1 MVNSLLAQCPAT
13 RTVAAFPSGIHDLK
27 ESCPLEKLEHL
38 FYNIDMDREVL
49 ILAGAIVG
57 LFGWQ
62 SMPKWRQ
69 ALRFAPL
76 LALLLSVLSVFTPIN
91 LPAFVLPM
99 LLGMAVTIAALQ
111 LMRSGG
117 GGRSRRYRKES
128 SAGNL
133 Q

>member
-1 MVNSLLAQCPAT
+1 MKGRYS
-13 RTVAAFPSGIHDLK
+13 
-27 ESCPLEKLEHL
+27 LEKLEHL
-38 FYNIDMDREVL
+38 FYNIGMDREVL

-111 LMRSGG
+111 LMRSSG
-117 GGRSRRYRKES
+117 GGRSRRYRKDS
-128 SAGNL
+128 GAGNL

>member
-1 MVNSLLAQCPAT
+1 
-13 RTVAAFPSGIHDLK
+13 
-27 ESCPLEKLEHL
+27 L
-38 FYNIDMDREVL
+38 FYNIGMEREVL

-76 LALLLSVLSVFTPIN
+76 LALFISALGAFVPVG
-91 LPAFVLPM
+91 LPAFVPPL

-111 LMRSGG
+111 LLRPSGPT
-117 GGRSRRYRKES
+117 RSRRYRKS
-128 SAGNL
+128 SGASSF

>member
-1 MVNSLLAQCPAT
+1 MRLLLRKTEQ
-13 RTVAAFPSGIHDLK
+13 
-27 ESCPLEKLEHL
+27 L
-38 FYNIDMDREVL
+38 FYNQYMDREVL

-76 LALLLSVLSVFTPIN
+76 LALLLSVIGAFTQVN
-91 LPAFVLPM
+91 LPAFVPPL

-111 LMRSGG
+111 LMRTGG
-117 GGRSRRYRKES
+117 GGRSRRYRKDS
-128 SAGNL
+128 QITNL
-133 Q
+133 P

>member
-1 MVNSLLAQCPAT
+1 M
-13 RTVAAFPSGIHDLK
+13 
-27 ESCPLEKLEHL
+27 E
-38 FYNIDMDREVL
+38 REVL

-76 LALLLSVLSVFTPIN
+76 LALLISALGAFVPIG
-91 LPAFVLPM
+91 LPAIVPPL

-111 LMRSGG
+111 VLRPGG
-117 GGRSRRYRKES
+117 SSRTRRYRKGS
-128 SAGNL
+128 SAGSF

>member
-1 MVNSLLAQCPAT
+1 
-13 RTVAAFPSGIHDLK
+13 
-27 ESCPLEKLEHL
+27 
-38 FYNIDMDREVL
+38 MDREVL

-76 LALLLSVLSVFTPIN
+76 LALLISALGAFVPIG
-91 LPAFVLPM
+91 LPAFVPPL

-111 LMRSGG
+111 LLRSGG
-117 GGRSRRYRKES
+117 GGRSRRYR
-128 SAGNL
+128 
-133 Q
+133 

>member
-1 MVNSLLAQCPAT
+1 
-13 RTVAAFPSGIHDLK
+13 
-27 ESCPLEKLEHL
+27 
-38 FYNIDMDREVL
+38 MDREVL
-49 ILAGAIVG
+49 IMAGAIVG

-76 LALLLSVLSVFTPIN
+76 LALLLSVIGAFTQVN
-91 LPAFVLPM
+91 LPAFVTPL

-111 LMRSGG
+111 LVRPGG
-117 GGRSRRYRKES
+117 ATRSRRYRKS
-128 SAGNL
+128 SGASSF

>member
-1 MVNSLLAQCPAT
+1 MKGRYS
-13 RTVAAFPSGIHDLK
+13 
-27 ESCPLEKLEHL
+27 LEKLEHL
-38 FYNIDMDREVL
+38 FYNIGMDREVL

-62 SMPKWRQ
+62 SMPRWRQ

-76 LALLLSVLSVFTPIN
+76 LALLLSVLGVFTPIN

-111 LMRSGG
+111 LMRSSG
-117 GGRSRRYRKES
+117 GGRSRRYRKDS
-128 SAGNL
+128 GAGNL

>member
-1 MVNSLLAQCPAT
+1 
-13 RTVAAFPSGIHDLK
+13 
-27 ESCPLEKLEHL
+27 
-38 FYNIDMDREVL
+38 MDREVL

-76 LALLLSVLSVFTPIN
+76 LALLLSVLGVFTQIS
-91 LPAFVLPM
+91 LPAFVPPV

-111 LMRSGG
+111 LMRTGG
-117 GGRSRRYRKES
+117 SGRSRRYR
-128 SAGNL
+128 
-133 Q
+133 

>member
-1 MVNSLLAQCPAT
+1 VQHLA
-13 RTVAAFPSGIHDLK
+13 G
-27 ESCPLEKLEHL
+27 LEKIEHL

-49 ILAGAIVG
+49 ILAGAIMG

-76 LALLLSVLSVFTPIN
+76 LALLLSAIGVFTPVR
-91 LPAFVLPM
+91 LPAFVPPL

-111 LMRSGG
+111 LMRTSS
-117 GGRSRRYRKES
+117 GGRSRRYRKDS
-128 SAGNL
+128 DAGQL

>member
-1 MVNSLLAQCPAT
+1 MKS
-13 RTVAAFPSGIHDLK
+13 
-27 ESCPLEKLEHL
+27 PLEKLEHL

-76 LALLLSVLSVFTPIN
+76 LALLLSVLGVFTPIN
-91 LPAFVLPM
+91 LPAFVPPM

-128 SAGNL
+128 ITGNL